1 MGFGDFR
8 LQNNNDD
15 KKLNDIKHGVR
26 RDQIEAKFKNVFDI
40 YDVNK
45 DGTLESRELSELER
59 SLQDFAG
66 EDKILTEGENKVAST
81 IFTSITGV
89 KNVDISGFLKNLS
102 DASELIESTSQT
114 LGEDGGNIITTK
126 YKDGGTEVIAY
137 YPDGEYKFKK
147 IDINTTSTKYYY
159 TIGTNLNKKFTAE
172 DIENAVKKAYK
183 QEQERAKQPKV
194 IEGLSYSILPSYSDF
209 KKAYLKQYNVNRNSE
224 TEKIEKHDVEMSE
237 RAKQDVNIRDF
248 VLSHYIETSLNIK
261 IGLELMGI
269 LDDIGA
275 AINAGSGELYTA
287 CKNIYNKYVGDG
299 TTEDYQNFYEMV
311 KQLEPNIERA
321 EKLKQPQIVMQKNPE
336 IYLEGFKNHTELRFS
351 TAMGEKFKATA
362 EQYQNAQIMEK
373 KLNILNEA
381 KKEIELYESTQAAL
395 IHGGTS
401 GDGFN
406 PAEHLVNANN
416 LMKEYFGG
424 ETEAANLVLKDVIGN
439 SSKTIETLNALIADS
454 KKINETILDGKS
466 FDEIKNDY
474 NQQYKEIF
482 NVDFTPDALSEK
494 ISDAKA
500 TGSMVKLAAITIIS
514 IAVTRSPA
522 LAALARGEAIAEG
535 AAANVLKTL
544 ITKYG
549 SEAVKQGI
557 KFAMTSGT
565 LAADTGLTL
574 LNQVTSESGI
584 NTEELK
590 ESTKGSAKYIYFGAY
605 IGAPIAQEVGK
616 SLGKL
621 GLTKNLFKGGTTK
634 TYGAVSH
641 TSISGEQFAKNLIEH
656 GKQLSTKLLSKGG
669 ALGSEIGMFSALEI
683 ATDGTSVKDALTEQ
697 SSFLPKIKIMNH
709 VLEYMLGAKAHTTTM
724 SGTKIEDA
732 IKNSGIKDWNIK
744 EIKAPKG
751 TMYTVDIKGIPL
763 GKFKDVNSL
772 TTAMLEKV
780 AECYQKIEINKPADK
795 PVEAKSAENI
805 QKVETVAEDTTIKT
819 NPSKIATQKTDN
831 KNTEFKLEKNESVP
845 NQCGVLE
852 LQDISDKQAGV
863 VNYDL
868 REINGQKVLH
878 FEGLKSN
885 ISGAGVGSKLIK
897 ELVKLSNELGAE
909 GRVVATASPMMS
921 PNGKLTNMGFYY
933 KLGFKATD
941 ATKDAE
947 IRKLLAEGKEIPVSL
962 NVFTDIEL
970 TPDGIVKN
978 TLSSKEAKKLE
989 PMQKQYPE
997 IVNSIIQEYA
1007 GKLTN
1012 EEIIEKAGNAI
1023 SEKINEALPHAQVT
1037 NYTPKVEIEMPINET
1052 RFDNGNK
1059 TLDVNLPDGVSEGVP
1074 MPTKIKAELGTTSIH
1089 LANEYKEALTACV
1102 EQAKNTFGENKL
1114 STVKNVSTRSKGAA
1128 SIEPKLEKGLRKKG
1142 HLDYNAAKECI
1153 GDAVGARI
1161 ITKNLRKLSDKE
1173 ITDRINNMKV
1183 DNKPLTAEQKE
1194 LLKKYIYEEKF
1205 DSDAKKLEGFYLFE
1219 QFTRPLV
1226 KERTSEVV
1234 NELLLSMAKFLMIDK
1249 GLSIEQIER
1258 TGLLSDKALIERLKT
1273 DDSIEPLEVLQ
1284 VNNYTGIYGLPE
1296 FTVDQTFAIQKLLS
1310 LNDKKGIVYTRADI
1324 GKDLYT
1330 NTGYTSPEEVLRA
1343 QNGDEL
1349 PKSIKSSGYR
1359 TAQMN
1364 VVFKNGT
1371 LGEIQFRGEETNKIG
1386 EYEHIAYDL
1395 RQGKN
1400 TLGSLFNDFKDAIS
1414 KLSPEE
1420 YSEYNNYLEACY
1432 NYYNR
1437 IELGLPVNKPKLPSK
1452 FNPILSEENMK
1463 ELHDKNEARLND
1475 LKKNFKEGKVR

>member
-1 MGFGDFR
+1 MGIDFSKFTSSFKT
-8 LQNNNDD
+8 LWN
-15 KKLNDIKHGVR
+15 
-26 RDQIEAKFKNVFDI
+26 EAT
-40 YDVNK
+40 K
-45 DGTLESRELSELER
+45 DNIVTLEEQSKFDAKDRSIFFKMLE
-59 SLQDFAG
+59 
-66 EDKILTEGENKVAST
+66 
-81 IFTSITGV
+81 
-89 KNVDISGFLKNLS
+89 
-102 DASELIESTSQT
+102 ESPEAFQ
-114 LGEDGGNIITTK
+114 
-126 YKDGGTEVIAY
+126 
-137 YPDGEYKFKK
+137 
-147 IDINTTSTKYYY
+147 
-159 TIGTNLNKKFTAE
+159 
-172 DIENAVKKAYK
+172 
-183 QEQERAKQPKV
+183 
-194 IEGLSYSILPSYSDF
+194 
-209 KKAYLKQYNVNRNSE
+209 
-224 TEKIEKHDVEMSE
+224 
-237 RAKQDVNIRDF
+237 
-248 VLSHYIETSLNIK
+248 NIK
-261 IGLELMGI
+261 IEYVTAQKNNDTSKQTLTMYSGNKANEGRLDLKEKTLKLYPNAAFGYLKNGIVTLYDKSGHIIKDEQGNYARFNMKDENSGIANWYMKHTQNFDLETLTAMQNLDQKINQAEDVDEDYSALMQGIKIEELKNASEDEKQYFFNKMEAKVESKREQARMAFKQATEMLYEAHENGTLSEKGETFYNALMSYAQVLDGDIGITRFKEVMKEMSGVNWAADFMADAIDDGDDNNLSFGEKAVELVKGGGRAIDNFIGTQGLAFILALGVATEASTVVGAGEAFSMMTQAYFLYEGANLTAEGIRDAISATTKEEANEAGEKIGTGTIMLAGTGKSIKKAGKNQTNEKLNREALENKNGTIESKTENTAKNNAPSAKAELPLETSTVKGKEPYVKPKIEIKSLELQ
-269 LDDIGA
+269 DDI
-275 AINAGSGELYTA
+275 
-287 CKNIYNKYVGDG
+287 
-299 TTEDYQNFYEMV
+299 M
-311 KQLEPNIERA
+311 A
-321 EKLKQPQIVMQKNPE
+321 E
-336 IYLEGFKNHTELRFS
+336 T
-351 TAMGEKFKATA
+351 
-362 EQYQNAQIMEK
+362 
-373 KLNILNEA
+373 
-381 KKEIELYESTQAAL
+381 
-395 IHGGTS
+395 
-401 GDGFN
+401 
-406 PAEHLVNANN
+406 
-416 LMKEYFGG
+416 
-424 ETEAANLVLKDVIGN
+424 
-439 SSKTIETLNALIADS
+439 SSKTNA
-454 KKINETILDGKS
+454 N
-466 FDEIKNDY
+466 
-474 NQQYKEIF
+474 
-482 NVDFTPDALSEK
+482 
-494 ISDAKA
+494 
-500 TGSMVKLAAITIIS
+500 
-514 IAVTRSPA
+514 
-522 LAALARGEAIAEG
+522 
-535 AAANVLKTL
+535 
-544 ITKYG
+544 
-549 SEAVKQGI
+549 
-557 KFAMTSGT
+557 KFK
-565 LAADTGLTL
+565 
-574 LNQVTSESGI
+574 VERI
-584 NTEELK
+584 
-590 ESTKGSAKYIYFGAY
+590 
-605 IGAPIAQEVGK
+605 
-616 SLGKL
+616 
-621 GLTKNLFKGGTTK
+621 
-634 TYGAVSH
+634 
-641 TSISGEQFAKNLIEH
+641 
-656 GKQLSTKLLSKGG
+656 
-669 ALGSEIGMFSALEI
+669 
-683 ATDGTSVKDALTEQ
+683 GTSQ
-697 SSFLPKIKIMNH
+697 
-709 VLEYMLGAKAHTTTM
+709 
-724 SGTKIEDA
+724 
-732 IKNSGIKDWNIK
+732 
-744 EIKAPKG
+744 
-751 TMYTVDIKGIPL
+751 
-763 GKFKDVNSL
+763 
-772 TTAMLEKV
+772 
-780 AECYQKIEINKPADK
+780 NK
-795 PVEAKSAENI
+795 
-805 QKVETVAEDTTIKT
+805 
-819 NPSKIATQKTDN
+819 
-831 KNTEFKLEKNESVP
+831 
-845 NQCGVLE
+845 CGVLE
-852 LQDISDKQAGV
+852 LQNSNGEQVGV
-863 VNYDL
+863 ANYDL

-885 ISGAGVGSKLIK
+885 ISGAGVGSKLIQ

-921 PNGKLTNMGFYY
+921 PDGKLTNMGFYY

-947 IRKLLAEGKEIPVSL
+947 IRKLLGEGKEIPVSL

-1102 EQAKNTFGENKL
+1102 EQAKNTVGENKL

-1234 NELLLSMAKFLMIDK
+1234 NELLLSMAKFLMIDR

-1258 TGLLSDKALIERLKT
+1258 TGLLSDNALIERLKT

-1437 IELGLPVNKPKLPSK
+1437 IELGLPANKPKLPSK

-1475 LKKNFKEGKVR
+1475 LKKNFKEGKIR

>member
-1 MGFGDFR
+1 MGIDFSKFTSSFKT
-8 LQNNNDD
+8 LWN
-15 KKLNDIKHGVR
+15 
-26 RDQIEAKFKNVFDI
+26 EAT
-40 YDVNK
+40 K
-45 DGTLESRELSELER
+45 DNIVTLEEQSKFDAKDRSIFFKMLE
-59 SLQDFAG
+59 
-66 EDKILTEGENKVAST
+66 
-81 IFTSITGV
+81 
-89 KNVDISGFLKNLS
+89 
-102 DASELIESTSQT
+102 ESPEAFQ
-114 LGEDGGNIITTK
+114 
-126 YKDGGTEVIAY
+126 
-137 YPDGEYKFKK
+137 
-147 IDINTTSTKYYY
+147 
-159 TIGTNLNKKFTAE
+159 
-172 DIENAVKKAYK
+172 
-183 QEQERAKQPKV
+183 
-194 IEGLSYSILPSYSDF
+194 
-209 KKAYLKQYNVNRNSE
+209 
-224 TEKIEKHDVEMSE
+224 
-237 RAKQDVNIRDF
+237 
-248 VLSHYIETSLNIK
+248 NIK
-261 IGLELMGI
+261 IEYVTAQKNNDTSKQTLTMYSGNKANEGRLDLKEKTLKLYPNAAFGYLKNGIVTLYDKSGHIIKDEQGNYARFNMKDENSGIANWYMKHTQNFDLETLTAMQNLDQKINQAEDVDEDYSALMQGIKIEELKNASEDEKQYFFNKMEAKVESKREQARMAFKQATEMLYEAHENGTLSEKGETFYNALMSYAQVLDGDIGITRFKEVMKEMSGVNWAADFMADAIDDGDDNNLSFGEKAVELVKGGGRAIDNFIGTQGLAFILALGVATEASTVVGAGEAFSMMTQAYFLYEGANLTAEGIRDAISATTKEEANEAGEKIGTGTIMLAGTGKSIKKAGKNQTNEKLNREALENKNGTIESKTENTAKNNAPSAKAELPLETSTVKGKEPYVKPKIEIKSLELQ
-269 LDDIGA
+269 DDI
-275 AINAGSGELYTA
+275 
-287 CKNIYNKYVGDG
+287 
-299 TTEDYQNFYEMV
+299 M
-311 KQLEPNIERA
+311 A
-321 EKLKQPQIVMQKNPE
+321 E
-336 IYLEGFKNHTELRFS
+336 T
-351 TAMGEKFKATA
+351 
-362 EQYQNAQIMEK
+362 
-373 KLNILNEA
+373 
-381 KKEIELYESTQAAL
+381 
-395 IHGGTS
+395 
-401 GDGFN
+401 
-406 PAEHLVNANN
+406 
-416 LMKEYFGG
+416 
-424 ETEAANLVLKDVIGN
+424 
-439 SSKTIETLNALIADS
+439 SSKTNA
-454 KKINETILDGKS
+454 N
-466 FDEIKNDY
+466 
-474 NQQYKEIF
+474 
-482 NVDFTPDALSEK
+482 
-494 ISDAKA
+494 
-500 TGSMVKLAAITIIS
+500 
-514 IAVTRSPA
+514 
-522 LAALARGEAIAEG
+522 
-535 AAANVLKTL
+535 
-544 ITKYG
+544 
-549 SEAVKQGI
+549 
-557 KFAMTSGT
+557 KFK
-565 LAADTGLTL
+565 
-574 LNQVTSESGI
+574 VERI
-584 NTEELK
+584 
-590 ESTKGSAKYIYFGAY
+590 
-605 IGAPIAQEVGK
+605 
-616 SLGKL
+616 
-621 GLTKNLFKGGTTK
+621 
-634 TYGAVSH
+634 
-641 TSISGEQFAKNLIEH
+641 
-656 GKQLSTKLLSKGG
+656 
-669 ALGSEIGMFSALEI
+669 
-683 ATDGTSVKDALTEQ
+683 GTSQ
-697 SSFLPKIKIMNH
+697 
-709 VLEYMLGAKAHTTTM
+709 
-724 SGTKIEDA
+724 
-732 IKNSGIKDWNIK
+732 
-744 EIKAPKG
+744 
-751 TMYTVDIKGIPL
+751 
-763 GKFKDVNSL
+763 
-772 TTAMLEKV
+772 
-780 AECYQKIEINKPADK
+780 NK
-795 PVEAKSAENI
+795 
-805 QKVETVAEDTTIKT
+805 
-819 NPSKIATQKTDN
+819 
-831 KNTEFKLEKNESVP
+831 
-845 NQCGVLE
+845 CGVLE
-852 LQDISDKQAGV
+852 LQNSNGEQVGV
-863 VNYDL
+863 ANYDL

-885 ISGAGVGSKLIK
+885 ISGAGVGSKLIQ

-921 PNGKLTNMGFYY
+921 PDGKLTNMGFYY

-947 IRKLLAEGKEIPVSL
+947 IRKLLGEGKEIPVSL

-1234 NELLLSMAKFLMIDK
+1234 NELLLSMAKFLMIDR

-1258 TGLLSDKALIERLKT
+1258 TGLLSDNALIERLKT

-1437 IELGLPVNKPKLPSK
+1437 IELGLPANKPKLPSK

-1475 LKKNFKEGKVR
+1475 LKKNFKEGKIR